1 MLITHLSVINF
12 DLLLIIFRNR
22 IIIII
27 LNQRLFLFLI
37 NVILA
42 NFILANFILA
52 LCPEFNHS

>member
-12 DLLLIIFRNR
+12 DLLIIFRNR

-52 LCPEFNHS
+52 LCPKFNHS